1 MLPKKFQKMNQQ
13 EKEVYLITKL
23 QILYEEE
30 KLLRR
35 VLAKVRG
42 NHIIETSEIDRVDLF
57 DLKGETN

>member
-13 EKEVYLITKL
+13 EKEVYLISKL
-23 QILYEEE
+23 KVLHEEE
-30 KLLRR
+30 TLLRR
-35 VLAKVRG
+35 ILAKVRG